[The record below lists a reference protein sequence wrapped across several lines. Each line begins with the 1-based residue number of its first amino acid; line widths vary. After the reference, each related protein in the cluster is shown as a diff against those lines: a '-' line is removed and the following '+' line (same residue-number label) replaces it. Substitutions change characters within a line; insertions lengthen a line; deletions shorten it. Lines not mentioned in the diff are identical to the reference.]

1 MTVTNCLDRVA
12 IVTGGARG
20 IGRAIAGALLARG
33 AKVVIADSGVAI
45 SGAVGDAAL
54 ADATAAELGANAA
67 GFSENMSADGAAAR
81 AVALAVER
89 FGAIDIVI
97 NNAAILKD
105 AFIFKGNV
113 AVYEEVLRNNLV
125 GAYALLAA
133 ATPHM
138 REQAK
143 QARAPGSVVNLVSTA
158 GIYGNFGQSA
168 YASAKGGLIA
178 LSRIVAMDL
187 AKSGINSNA
196 IAPFAATRVT
206 ESIIPAN
213 DAQASYK
220 ERALRVPASHVAE
233 FAAHLCTPEAKKVTG
248 QLFAVRGREVMLL
261 SQPRTI
267 AKLVTGNT
275 QDAAEFQAALDAQ
288 CQGKYTDLSTDL
300 EAFNTEPIL

>member
-1 MTVTNCLDRVA
+1 MTVSSCLDRVA

-20 IGRAIAGALLARG
+20 IGKAIAEALLARG

-45 SGAVGDAAL
+45 NGAADDAGLAAAVAAAMGAKAVGFGESI
-54 ADATAAELGANAA
+54 AAE
-67 GFSENMSADGAAAR
+67 GAAAR
-81 AVALAVER
+81 AVALALER
-89 FGAIDIVI
+89 FGTIDIVV

-143 QARAPGSVVNLVSTA
+143 HGRPPGSVVNLVSTA

-206 ESIIPAN
+206 DSIIAAN

-220 ERALRVPASHVAE
+220 ERALRVPAQHVAQ
-233 FAAHLCTPEAKKVTG
+233 FVAHLCTPEAKKVSG
-248 QLFAVRGREVMLL
+248 QLFAVRGREIMLL

-267 AKLVTGNT
+267 AKLISGDG
-275 QDAAEFQAALDAQ
+275 QDAADFQTALDAQ
-288 CQGKYTDLSTDL
+288 CQGKYTDLTTDL